1 MRLALRLAPG
11 KINLTTRG
19 LAGPCSCIQPV
30 TNSSKSIPKTGKQ
43 VEVKWSPKREK
54 MAKNGRSIGCNVHN
68 MIHGLNLHIYI
79 WYTYDNKIIHIICLC
94 INMHTVC
101 NQNICLKDFNQET
114 CVLIHS
120 THACTFA
127 SVLHIGSNFIQ
138 LSCKFWNMHKKVTN
152 LFVTS
157 VERNGA
163 TQTHHSKKRK

>member
-1 MRLALRLAPG
+1 
-11 KINLTTRG
+11 
-19 LAGPCSCIQPV
+19 
-30 TNSSKSIPKTGKQ
+30 
-43 VEVKWSPKREK
+43 
-54 MAKNGRSIGCNVHN
+54 
-68 MIHGLNLHIYI
+68 
-79 WYTYDNKIIHIICLC
+79 
-94 INMHTVC
+94 MHTVC

-138 LSCKFWNMHKKVTN
+138 LSCKFWDMHKKVTN

-163 TQTHHSKKRK
+163 TQTHHSKKRKKQKVAVQKCKESTVVRWKMMPSHSCTCH